1 MEITIAGLGKVG
13 SYLSTTLAKE
23 GHNITVVDT
32 NSKKVNEATTDTDV
46 MGLSGNIVD
55 SSVLN
60 DLNLEKC
67 DLFIA
72 LTASDEVNLLSCLLA
87 KKEGCKRTIARVRT
101 PEYAQSLGYF
111 KDQLGIDLVINPEQL
126 AAQEIEQVLS
136 LPGAIDVDDFRQK
149 KGKIYKFRIKPG
161 SLLDG
166 MLVKNV
172 PSMVN
177 SDVLVCVDERDKK
190 AYIPDGSF
198 RLQAHDLLYIAGN
211 SVAAKE
217 CISKAGIPCPQI
229 EEVMIIGASKIAH
242 YLVSLLGKGGIKSVV
257 LERNLNVGEA
267 FEISHPKVRVVHADA
282 ADKEAMENNGLKAV
296 DALVALTG
304 LDEENVFL
312 SLYAQR
318 KVGIKTVTK
327 VTRDAY
333 SEIIED
339 LDLDTIINTKKL
351 IAEYVIRYVRAL
363 DNSSGNIETIHKLA
377 NDKVEAIEFIVPEG
391 SPVIGI
397 PLSQL
402 DLKPQVLITLI
413 TREGEVI
420 LPRGND
426 QMMAQDSVVIIT
438 TQQDFYDIS
447 NILKSSNEK
456 DSSHLPTPSSS
467 KGSFPTKLFSR
478 SRRKK

>member
-13 SYLSTTLAKE
+13 SHLASTLASE

-32 NSKKVNEATTDTDV
+32 NSKKVNEATKETDV
-46 MGLSGNIVD
+46 MGISGNIVD
-55 SSVLN
+55 SSVLG
-60 DLNLEKC
+60 DLNLKECK
-67 DLFIA
+67 LFIA

-87 KKEGCKRTIARVRT
+87 KKAGCKRTVARVRT
-101 PEYAQSLGYF
+101 PEYAQSLDYF
-111 KDQLGIDLVINPEQL
+111 KDQLGIDLVINPEEL

-136 LPGAIDVDDFRQK
+136 LSGAIDVDDFREK

-177 SDVLVCVDERDKK
+177 SDVLVCVDERDKQ
-190 AYIPDGSF
+190 AYIPDGGF
-198 RLQAHDLLYIAGN
+198 RLKAHDLVYIAG
-211 SVAAKE
+211 SSTAVKDF
-217 CISKAGIPCPQI
+217 ISKAGIPSPKI
-229 EEVMIIGASKIAH
+229 KEVMIIGASKIAH
-242 YLVSLLGKGGIKSVV
+242 YLVGLLEKEGIHSIV
-257 LERNLNVGEA
+257 LDRNLKVGEA
-267 FEISHPKVRVVHADA
+267 FEINHPKVQVVHADA
-282 ADKEAMENNGLKAV
+282 SDREALESNGLQAV
-296 DALVALTG
+296 DALIALTG

-377 NDKVEAIEFIVPEG
+377 NDKVEAIEFIVPEN
-391 SPVIGI
+391 SAVIGI

-402 DLKPQVLITLI
+402 NLKPQVLITLI
-413 TREGEVI
+413 TREGTVI

-426 QMMAQDSVVIIT
+426 QMMAQDSVVVIT
-438 TQQDFYDIS
+438 TQKNFYDIS
-447 NILKSSNEK
+447 NILKSSEDK
-456 DSSHLPTPSSS
+456 DPNFPQPALQSR
-467 KGSFPTKLFSR
+467 FPTKLFSH
-478 SRRKK
+478 SRRKR